1 MKYAIC
7 NWLFRGTDFRRCCET
22 VARHGFQGLEIAHFT
37 LCEDPHAV
45 SEATLREIREA
56 LQDAGLAFV
65 GFHAL
70 LFRPADLHITSAEA
84 AVRARARDHLRRLI
98 DMAGA
103 LGGGTLV
110 LGSPRQRRAE
120 GIAPARAVECLR
132 EYLAELGPYATER
145 KSSLLIEALPPAD
158 TNVINTLE
166 EARSL
171 IREINTPGVAGMF
184 DFHNT
189 KAERLPWAALIEEY
203 FDIIRHV
210 HLNAVDGGVPTT
222 DNADF
227 APAFKALA
235 TRQYPGWVSLE
246 IFHQPENPDTALGA
260 TRRFLADMEARVRV

>member
-1 MKYAIC
+1 MKYAVC
-7 NWLFRGTDFRRCCET
+7 NWLFREADFRRSCET

-37 LCEDPHAV
+37 LCDDPHAV
-45 SEATLREIREA
+45 SEATLREVRRA
-56 LQDAGLAFV
+56 LEETGLAFV
-65 GFHAL
+65 GLHAL
-70 LFRPADLHITSAEA
+70 FFRPADLHITSAEA
-84 AVRARARDHLRRLI
+84 AVRERARDHLRRLI

-110 LGSPRQRRAE
+110 LGSPKQRRAE
-120 GIAPARAVECLR
+120 GIAPARAVEYLR
-132 EYLAELGPYATER
+132 DYLAELGPYATER
-145 KSSLLIEALPPAD
+145 KSSLLVEALPPAD

-171 IREINTPGVAGMF
+171 IREVNTPGVGGMF

-210 HLNAVDGGVPTT
+210 HLNGVDGGVPTT

-227 APAFKALA
+227 APAFRTLA
-235 TRQYPGWVSLE
+235 AKKYAGWVSLE
-246 IFHQPENPDTALGA
+246 IFHQPEDPETALGA
-260 TRRFLADMEARVRV
+260 TRRFLTDMEALIRA

>member
-1 MKYAIC
+1 M
-7 NWLFRGTDFRRCCET
+7 

-37 LCEDPHAV
+37 VCEDPHAV
-45 SEATLREIREA
+45 SEATLHEIQGA

-70 LFRPADLHITSAEA
+70 LFRPAELHITSAEV

-98 DMAGA
+98 DMAGV

-120 GIAPARAVECLR
+120 GIAPARAVEYLR
-132 EYLAELGPYATER
+132 ESLAELGPYARER
-145 KSSLLIEALPPAD
+145 KSSLLVEALPPAD

-171 IREINTPGVAGMF
+171 IREINTPGVSGMF

-189 KAERLPWAALIEEY
+189 KAERVPWAALIEEY

-210 HLNAVDGGVPTT
+210 HLNGADGGVPTT
-222 DNADF
+222 DNAEF
-227 APAFKALA
+227 APAFRTLA
-235 TRQYPGWVSLE
+235 AKQYAGWVSLE
-246 IFHQPENPDTALGA
+246 IFHQPEDPDTALGA
-260 TRRFLADMEARVRV
+260 TRRFLAAMEPPIRA

>member
-7 NWLFRGTDFRRCCET
+7 NWLFRGTDLRRCCEM
-22 VARHGFQGLEIAHFT
+22 VARNGFQGLEIAHFT
-37 LCEDPHAV
+37 VCEDPHAV
-45 SEATLREIREA
+45 SEATVREIREA

-70 LFRPADLHITSAEA
+70 LFRPADLHITSGEA
-84 AVRARARDHLRRLI
+84 AVRARARNHLRRLI
-98 DMAGA
+98 DIAGA

-120 GIAPARAVECLR
+120 GIAPARAVEYLR
-132 EYLAELGPYATER
+132 EYLAELGPYAAER
-145 KSSLLIEALPPAD
+145 KSFLLVEALPPAD

-171 IREINTPGVAGMF
+171 IRAVNTPGVSGMF

-222 DNADF
+222 DNAEF
-227 APAFKALA
+227 APAFRTLA
-235 TRQYPGWVSLE
+235 AKKYAGWVSLE
-246 IFHQPENPDTALGA
+246 IFHQPENPDTVLGA
-260 TRRFLADMEARVRV
+260 TRRFLADIEARIRA